1 MRYLIWQVTFNGSWT
16 TGSRIVSDSIPLDLA
31 SKVYK
36 VQCFPLYSI
45 LVAVGQ
51 TTVDYFS
58 LDVEGV
64 ELDILRTIPWDKVD
78 IKVRI
83 VTFKSYEQNFIK
95 IQINYF

>member
-1 MRYLIWQVTFNGSWT
+1 M
-16 TGSRIVSDSIPLDLA
+16 SDSIPLDLA